1 MLPLLRQMP
10 QRAIVRLLR
19 YLRSLMLNDSITDVT
34 AAGSAKDCNA
44 APSLQKVVEWCSI
57 CMDAV
62 GLQVCGS
69 LLALPLYI

>member
-1 MLPLLRQMP
+1 
-10 QRAIVRLLR
+10 
-19 YLRSLMLNDSITDVT
+19 MLNDSITEVT

-69 LLALPLYI
+69 LLALPLHI